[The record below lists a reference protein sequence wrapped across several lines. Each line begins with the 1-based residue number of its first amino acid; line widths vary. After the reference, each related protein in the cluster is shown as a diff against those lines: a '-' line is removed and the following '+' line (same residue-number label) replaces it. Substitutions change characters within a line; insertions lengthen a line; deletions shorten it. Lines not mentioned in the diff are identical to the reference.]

1 MSAEAANLA
10 ARSTA
15 SRRGAL
21 GWVADNRALTAAAA
35 AWILFAVNF
44 NLFMLD
50 YVSDPIRVYHFLQ
63 RLFGDRAGGA
73 DAYEFG
79 LAFAWTPFYA
89 LGKAFVSVTGVHS
102 IGGKPALPGIVALS
116 AGVFALAAGA
126 VLVPVM
132 KGLRLHGIAFALLCA
147 IFGTP
152 LFYYAS
158 FNPGHTHAF
167 ETLLMCSVVA
177 LLYRYFRGSAPPPW
191 IALGIGALVTWAVTV
206 RYFLAAP
213 ALALVLGLAWYRRWR
228 DVALVVA
235 TPAVGLVLAGLAAY
249 ETSGDVLQGAS
260 EPGKGGVD
268 KAIGVLRFA
277 PLNPYRMLFTEHRG
291 LFVWTPVALIGAI
304 GFVHLLRRR
313 VDERPFLSICAGMAV
328 ATVAAYVFAPFWDG
342 GGPPE
347 FSQRYLT
354 SLFPYVA
361 LGVAALLEWR
371 PVVVRAA
378 GVLAVAWSLFIGI
391 WAQLGIEA
399 VDSPTQ
405 PIGSAVHGKVSAHVA
420 AYNLYR
426 ISNLKFAF
434 PDPFSHG

>member
-1 MSAEAANLA
+1 M
-10 ARSTA
+10 
-15 SRRGAL
+15 
-21 GWVADNRALTAAAA
+21 TAAGAV
-35 AWILFAVNF
+35 WVLFAINF
-44 NLFMLD
+44 NLFLLD
-50 YVSDPIRVYHFLQ
+50 YVPDPVRVYHFLQ
-63 RLFGDRAGGA
+63 RMFGDRAGGA

-79 LAFAWTPFYA
+79 LAFAWAPFYA

-116 AGVFALAAGA
+116 AGLFALGACA
-126 VLVPVM
+126 VLVPVL
-132 KGLRLHGIAFALLCA
+132 KGLRLRGSAFALLCA
-147 IFGTP
+147 LFGTP
-152 LFYYAS
+152 LFYYSS

-177 LLYRYFRGSAPPPW
+177 LLFALLRRTAPSPW
-191 IALGIGALVTWAVTV
+191 LALGIGLLLTWAMTV

-213 ALALVLGLAWYRRWR
+213 AIALVLGLAWYRRWR
-228 DVALVVA
+228 DAVLVAA

-249 ETSGDVLQGAS
+249 ATAGDVFQGAS
-260 EPGKGGVD
+260 EPGAGGVD

-291 LFVWTPVALIGAI
+291 LFIWTPVSLLGAF
-304 GFVHLLRRR
+304 GFVYVTRSRTR
-313 VDERPFLSICAGMAV
+313 DRPFLAICGAMAV
-328 ATVAAYVFAPFWDG
+328 ATVLSYIFSPHWDG

-354 SLFPYVA
+354 SLFPYIA
-361 LGVAALLEWR
+361 IGLAGLLELR
-371 PVVVRAA
+371 PLLVRAA
-378 GVLAVAWSLFIGI
+378 AIASVAWSLLIGI
-391 WAQLGIEA
+391 YTQLGIEP

-405 PIGSAVHGKVSAHVA
+405 PIGSLVHGKVGSHRL

-426 ISNLKFAF
+426 ISNFKFLI